1 MKTISFRKPVILSVV
16 SVLIILLQRF
26 FRNDRRIM
34 QAVYRGVVRPIHL
47 ALISWTGKVRFSIA
61 EIVILLTGISILI
74 WFASSIIRL
83 IKHPEK
89 AKQCLKI
96 VLALISI
103 VLCIYAGFCVLWGVY
118 YYSEDFSENTGIR
131 SRDISV
137 EELETVTAYFAAK
150 ANEYADLVKRDE
162 NGLYIGDKA
171 EIIEKSGTLYREV
184 EEAYPALRGPEAPV
198 KPFFFSKLLSLTDFM
213 GFFFPFTGEANVN
226 MDFPPSLIASTAAHE
241 TAHQRGVA
249 REQEANFCAVLS
261 SFMNGDPDYCY
272 SSALL
277 AYTYLG
283 NALYDENP
291 DALIQIRST
300 LDERIIKDFN
310 ANREYWEKYE
320 TPVQNVSNAV
330 YEEFLYSYDQDLGL
344 KSYGACVD
352 LLVSYYLEDAENC
365 FQGHVLPSDEVIHRE
380 LFDPVL
386 AFYPAT
392 AGSSLGCA
400 RALGAMLSFAAKYDV
415 IEVEEEYH
423 LLSEEEQKLY
433 TENIIF
439 VSSMLDELKKDQTM
453 VIGLMEDAGVDEGII
468 DLTTNPAVIDSC
480 AKQLELMCA
489 LK

>member
-1 MKTISFRKPVILSVV
+1 
-16 SVLIILLQRF
+16 
-26 FRNDRRIM
+26 M

-61 EIVILLTGISILI
+61 EVVILLTGISVLI
-74 WFASSIIRL
+74 WFVSSIIRL

-89 AKQCLKI
+89 GKQCLKI
-96 VLALISI
+96 VLTLISI

-162 NGLYIGDKA
+162 NGLYTGDKA
-171 EIIEKSGTLYREV
+171 EIIEKSG
-184 EEAYPALRGPEAPV
+184 
-198 KPFFFSKLLSLTDFM
+198 
-213 GFFFPFTGEANVN
+213 
-226 MDFPPSLIASTAAHE
+226 
-241 TAHQRGVA
+241 
-249 REQEANFCAVLS
+249 
-261 SFMNGDPDYCY
+261 
-272 SSALL
+272 
-277 AYTYLG
+277 
-283 NALYDENP
+283 
-291 DALIQIRST
+291 T

-330 YEEFLYSYDQDLGL
+330 YEEFLCSYDQDLGL

-365 FQGHVLPSDEVIHRE
+365 LQGHALPSDEVIRRE
-380 LFDPVL
+380 LFDAVL

-400 RALGAMLSFAAKYDV
+400 RALVAMLSFAEKYDV
-415 IEVEEEYH
+415 VELKEAYH
-423 LLSEEEQKLY
+423 QLSEEEKKLY
-433 TENIIF
+433 AENIMS
-439 VSSMLDELKKDQTM
+439 VSSMLDELKKDQTI
-453 VIGLMEDAGVDEGII
+453 VIGLI
-468 DLTTNPAVIDSC
+468 
-480 AKQLELMCA
+480 
-489 LK
+489 LKLRPVHSRQFSS